1 MERLMNQAQ
10 HAAKS
15 ILKYFGKH
23 LDDFRREM
31 NYSRE
36 IVLSDIMSSASIPDS
51 MIKHTDSFKQ
61 D

>member
-1 MERLMNQAQ
+1 MNQAQ
-10 HAAKS
+10 HASKS